1 MTTADNRHKEG
12 LQPDTDANTNRQT
25 QGDEA
30 GRAHQ
35 NNEGQQGGQYGG
47 AQGDVPGKERAQNT
61 KR

>member
-1 MTTADNRHKEG
+1 MTTPTTRDDPNDV
-12 LQPDTDANTNRQT
+12 QPQTKGRQT

-30 GRAHQ
+30 GRARQ
-35 NNEGQQGGQYGG
+35 NNQGQQGGQYGG